1 MNHKYLSFFYRI
13 DDQYAIFETSSSVR
27 AIRSLLR
34 TEVNTKIHQP
44 SSRPTLH
51 IGRDFLG
58 FIIGCSLRTGIWARG
73 WWWLFLRP
81 FLELHRVLVSL
92 STMDCW
98 FTITAVLPKLVDLA
112 WWSRLVLLRRF
123 SPEDWSFSIFPGRK
137 CCRELFW
144 TWALRWLIEIPR
156 TGVVVAF
163 FSWVWSMV
171 LWWRCRRYRRSYRWI
186 YRQK

>member
-1 MNHKYLSFFYRI
+1 MNHKNLSFSYRV
-13 DDQYAIFETSSSVR
+13 DDRYAIFETSSSVR
-27 AIRSLLR
+27 AIRWSLR

-98 FTITAVLPKLVDLA
+98 FTMTAVLPKLVDLA

-137 CCRELFW
+137 CCWELIWNLGVTVVDRKSEDQCCCCF
-144 TWALRWLIEIPR
+144 LFLSVKY
-156 TGVVVAF
+156 GVVAGMPEVTAEVAA
-163 FSWVWSMV
+163 
-171 LWWRCRRYRRSYRWI
+171 
-186 YRQK
+186 K

>member
-1 MNHKYLSFFYRI
+1 MNHKDLSFFYRI

-27 AIRSLLR
+27 AIRWLLR
-34 TEVNTKIHQP
+34 TEVNTKN
-44 SSRPTLH
+44 SSTE
-51 IGRDFLG
+51 F
-58 FIIGCSLRTGIWARG
+58 
-73 WWWLFLRP
+73 
-81 FLELHRVLVSL
+81 
-92 STMDCW
+92 STDV
-98 FTITAVLPKLVDLA
+98 AH
-112 WWSRLVLLRRF
+112 WSRFSRIYYRLLAENWDLGSRMMMAICPALPGITPSARLSLDDGLLVHNDSRSSEACWPRLVVEVGVTSEI

-186 YRQK
+186 YRRK